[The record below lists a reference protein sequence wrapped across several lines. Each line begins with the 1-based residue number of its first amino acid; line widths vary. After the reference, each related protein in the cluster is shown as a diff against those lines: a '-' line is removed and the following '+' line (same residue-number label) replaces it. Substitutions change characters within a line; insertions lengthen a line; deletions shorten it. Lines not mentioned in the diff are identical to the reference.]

1 MFLQS
6 PINNCLVK
14 IERRYQDQQG
24 CVKIDPTW
32 RPEEFATL
40 EGIVVSA
47 PIKIENDR
55 NRTVLGTVEKGDKI
69 IFSYAVIYAYASQ
82 PENDTPI
89 YKNLIIHNG
98 EEFWKVDL
106 GEVFCKVGNTVEMIT
121 DNVLIEPLEVRGT
134 YDSNGLLRL
143 AEKCEDMGIVKAL
156 PPNINLS
163 VRVGDTVCFEPRFV
177 QKYNILGQE
186 HYIIPTRRM
195 LAKAN

>member
-1 MFLQS
+1 M
-6 PINNCLVK
+6 K
-14 IERRYQDQQG
+14 IEKRYQDQHG

-47 PIKIENDR
+47 PLKVENDR

-69 IFSYAVIYAYASQ
+69 IFSYAVVYAYASQ
-82 PENDTPI
+82 PDNDTPV

-106 GEVFCKVGNTVEMIT
+106 GEVFCKVGSTIEMIT
-121 DNVLIEPLEVRGT
+121 DNVLIEPFAIRGT
-134 YDSNGLLRL
+134 CRSNGFVRIE
-143 AEKCEDMGIVKAL
+143 EKCEDMGIVKSL

-186 HYIIPTRRM
+186 HFIIPTRRM